1 MTGYSIRRSGLGN
14 EFEIS
19 YYYVGREYREL
30 IDRVFAV
37 AYGYLGQRGELSLEI
52 SFAGRKKIREINA
65 STRGIDKVTDVL
77 SFQYMRGIKGR
88 VAADAVVDNDLY
100 LGEIMICKSAAY
112 KQAAEYGHSFERE
125 IAFLAV
131 HGLLHLMGYDHIA
144 DEEREEMER
153 LQREIL
159 SSAGVER

>member
-1 MTGYSIRRSGLGN
+1 
-14 EFEIS
+14 
-19 YYYVGREYREL
+19 
-30 IDRVFAV
+30 
-37 AYGYLGQRGELSLEI
+37 
-52 SFAGRKKIREINA
+52 
-65 STRGIDKVTDVL
+65 
-77 SFQYMRGIKGR
+77 
-88 VAADAVVDNDLY
+88 
-100 LGEIMICKSAAY
+100 MICKSAAY